1 MDALR
6 ITGGISSNLAA
17 RLRQHS
23 RASGKTPSQLVRA
36 ARELCLRR
44 GSVSSSAYESA
55 RAAGWTGWMRDASPD
70 LNSNLHHFQVFGR
83 NK

>member
-1 MDALR
+1 MDSQR
-6 ITGGISSNLAA
+6 ITVGISRNLAA
-17 RLRQHS
+17 RLRQHP
-23 RASGKTPSQLVRA
+23 RAGGKTPSQLVRV

-55 RAAGWTGWMRDASPD
+55 REAGLIGCTRDTSPD
-70 LNSNLHHFQVFGR
+70 LSSNLHHFQVFGK